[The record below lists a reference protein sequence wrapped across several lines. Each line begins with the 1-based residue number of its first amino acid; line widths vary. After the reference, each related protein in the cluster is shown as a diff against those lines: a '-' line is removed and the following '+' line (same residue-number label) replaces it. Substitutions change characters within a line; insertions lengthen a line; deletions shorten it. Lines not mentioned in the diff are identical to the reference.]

1 MPNSQRTFVRAVL
14 FLCWSGVAVAQN
26 AAVSQADLLNRISQ
40 RYQEAKQYSFAG
52 DLEIARR
59 SGAEKPK
66 EPLVHAKVRLTVAP
80 PAKFLLRVEPP
91 MPATKSTYVLVS
103 DGQKSWTYVP
113 SNKRYTES
121 DVPFSSLP
129 DDPEA
134 GLDLRS
140 KDLAAEFSRR
150 VVTILAGLAKT
161 AEVTDL
167 KGSVLMVLSKKSEGG
182 LQNMTYLTL
191 DTATLDIKRVSWM
204 NAIPSENG
212 DKALVRSDLTF
223 ESFRIGEPVNDSDFT
238 FQPPKEAK
246 RVDSLP
252 MNPRNPKAR

>member
-1 MPNSQRTFVRAVL
+1 MANSQRTLQRAFL
-14 FLCWSGVAVAQN
+14 FLGWSAAAVAQN
-26 AAVSQADLLNRISQ
+26 AAVSHADLLNRISQ

-59 SGAEKPK
+59 SGTEKPK
-66 EPLVHAKVRLTVAP
+66 ESLLHAKVRLTVAP
-80 PAKFLLRVEPP
+80 PAKFVLHVEPAMTP
-91 MPATKSTYVLVS
+91 KSSYFLVS

-121 DVPFSSLP
+121 DASFSPPP
-129 DDPEA
+129 DDLEA

-150 VVTILAGLAKT
+150 VVDILAGLAKT
-161 AEVTDL
+161 ADVTDL
-167 KGSVLMVLSKKSEGG
+167 KGSVLMVLSKKNESGR
-182 LQNMTYLTL
+182 QNMTYLTL
-191 DTATLDIKRVSWM
+191 DTTTLDIRRMSWL
-204 NAIPSENG
+204 NAMPSENG

-238 FQPPKEAK
+238 FHPPKEAK

-252 MNPRNPKAR
+252 MIPRKPYAR